1 MRKEENDTVSYLE
14 TMAAT
19 APDHKCF
26 VVLTA
31 PAPAPRDRTFPLI
44 FSSNST
50 IFSVSSD
57 EIFSP
62 LHSISPT
69 ELLTNPLSPFTDK
82 LTDKNP
88 LFLYELHLTI
98 EFDLVLHGIEERNE
112 LGVSGSRKRPPIGT
126 SGMSSGNHS
135 SSQGMATVMAE
146 LESESRV

>member
-1 MRKEENDTVSYLE
+1 MTYLE

-31 PAPAPRDRTFPLI
+31 PAPAPRDRTFPLVFPS
-44 FSSNST
+44 FSF
-50 IFSVSSD
+50 FSVSTTFSMSSD
-57 EIFSP
+57 KVFSP

-88 LFLYELHLTI
+88 LFLYELHLRI
-98 EFDLVLHGIEERNE
+98 EFEVVLDGIKERND
-112 LGVSGSRKRPPIGT
+112 LAGSGSRKRPPIGRY
-126 SGMSSGNHS
+126 GISSGNHS
-135 SSQGMATVMAE
+135 SSQGMATIMSE
-146 LESESRV
+146 LEIYSRV